1 MFLKPAS
8 PPAAGREPGLLRR
21 AMRAVAAVAAAARR
35 VARRTERPRRPARAA
50 STGLGWGRLAGFG
63 RSLLLGTAL
72 PARVLGE
79 ELPPVTAE
87 ILALAEAFEIEVL
100 CHQLSLR
107 DPGRHH
113 LALRERL
120 RRRLARPVRTRALPR
135 LMPPAPRPERGLP
148 PPLASPL
155 LI

>member
-1 MFLKPAS
+1 MFLSPAT

-21 AMRAVAAVAAAARR
+21 AWRAVAAAAAAVRR
-35 VARRTERPRRPARAA
+35 VSRQAPRPTRRAKPAP
-50 STGLGWGRLAGFG
+50 TGLRWARLAGFG
-63 RSLLLGTAL
+63 RTLLQGTAL
-72 PARVLGE
+72 PAWALE
-79 ELPPVTAE
+79 EDLPPVTPE

-120 RRRLARPVRTRALPR
+120 RRRLAQPCGTLALP
-135 LMPPAPRPERGLP
+135 LLPPAPRPERGLP